1 MKDPHFETFGSQLE
15 KAKKALKIA
24 KAIEAEK
31 LKNGARY
38 LKIGAREWRLKTIA
52 GEV

>member
-1 MKDPHFETFGSQLE
+1 MENPFETFGWQLE
-15 KAKKALKIA
+15 KAKKALEKA

-38 LKIGAREWRLKTIA
+38 LKTGAKEWKLTTIA